1 MLQAVWVEIPV
12 KNLER
17 ALDFYRAVFG
27 LEATE
32 IADDGV
38 RRTTTLYMG
47 NAEGAAGISL
57 NQTQDFEPSDRGTL
71 VYLYNGE
78 DIDTVLPRVEP
89 AGGKVTSGKTS
100 MGQAGYLALVVDTEG
115 NTLALYNM

>member
-1 MLQAVWVEIPV
+1 MLQAVWIEIPV

-17 ALDFYRAVFG
+17 AIEFYRAVFG

-32 IADDGV
+32 VADDGV
-38 RRTTTLYMG
+38 RRTTTLYRG
-47 NAEGAAGISL
+47 SETAAGISL
-57 NQTQDFEPSDRGTL
+57 NQTRDFEPSDRGPL

-78 DIDTVLPRVEP
+78 NIDTVLPRVEP

-100 MGQAGYLALVVDTEG
+100 MGQAGNLALVVDTEG
-115 NTLALYNM
+115 NTLALYDM